1 MLLCDSCVIIKFLG
15 INLFLLGHELANSLY
30 LFRQHT
36 SFLQTIQNFSLRQR
50 LHFFANIII

>member
-30 LFRQHT
+30 LY
-36 SFLQTIQNFSLRQR
+36 
-50 LHFFANIII
+50 FFFTDYKKLFTQAEVTFFC